1 MHAQGQGCNLA
12 GMGGSAG
19 YYMHGRPP
27 LGGDAARPQ
36 QPRSHAFPFAYAAGG
51 CYWAVPVM
59 PTGAYACPAY
69 QARACWH
76 TDLSKAW
83 GSRGAT
89 SMPVL
94 FVNQTMSLLE
104 LERSCPEP
112 ESMLITC
119 TRTRRFLQGTVSG
132 HFAPGHQAKL
142 ATASQ
147 AVPLAPESP
156 VYMALSP
163 HAPATPPV
171 FYPAYFAPPPM
182 PPQAAVAAAAHQ
194 QPPQPPWG
202 LQWQAHAP
210 RAPQAWPSRAQAQHG
225 VQSRGPVCKAAD
237 QPVAIDDAGPQAR
250 SHASSCAQMFLSS
263 QCVVATWA
271 I

>member
-1 MHAQGQGCNLA
+1 VHAQGQGCNLA

-147 AVPLAPESP
+147 AVPPESP

-163 HAPATPPV
+163 QPSARARHPAGVLPRLLCSAADAATGCRSGGGPPAAAPAALGP
-171 FYPAYFAPPPM
+171 
-182 PPQAAVAAAAHQ
+182 AVAGTCAARAASMAE
-194 QPPQPPWG
+194 PCAGTAWR
-202 LQWQAHAP
+202 AVARP
-210 RAPQAWPSRAQAQHG
+210 R
-225 VQSRGPVCKAAD
+225 VQSSRP
-237 QPVAIDDAGPQAR
+237 
-250 SHASSCAQMFLSS
+250 ASGDR
-263 QCVVATWA
+263 
-271 I
+271 